1 MPHLT
6 LEYSNNLVEQVD
18 FDKLFRR
25 IHRVL
30 AEFNAIQLS
39 EIKSRAIPYDQYQIG
54 DGSPQRI
61 FIHLTVAV
69 LDTRPLAEQK
79 QISELML
86 SILGEEFARSYRE
99 RPCDITVE
107 IRPICQQTYGK
118 MMNSIVPFE

>member
-6 LEYSNNLVEQVD
+6 LEYSNNLAETVD

-25 IHRVL
+25 IHRAL
-30 AEFNAIQLS
+30 AEFDSIRLS
-39 EIKSRAIPYDQYQIG
+39 EIKSRAILYDQYYIG

-79 QISELML
+79 QIGERML
-86 SILGEEFARSYRE
+86 SILREEFDGSYRE

-107 IRPICQQTYGK
+107 LRSIRHDTYFK
-118 MMNSIVPFE
+118 TMNSISDPG

>member
-6 LEYSNNLVEQVD
+6 LEYSNNLVGTVNLNE
-18 FDKLFRR
+18 LFKK
-25 IHRVL
+25 IHRAL
-30 AEFNAIQLS
+30 AEFDSVRLS
-39 EIKSRAIPYDQYQIG
+39 EIKSRAIPYDQYHIG

-69 LDTRPLAEQK
+69 LDTKPLAEQK

-86 SILGEEFARSYRE
+86 SILGEEFARSNRE